1 MIWTLRRRSRGKE
14 SLSSRRACEDEQA
27 GKNGKCMGALGA
39 KTGRRPPQHALA
51 LLLTIAVISAYV
63 LAAPAHAL
71 AYTFEVPAQS
81 AILVDAATGQVLY
94 AKNEHQPLPPASITK
109 IMTML
114 LTMEAIDSGRVK
126 LDDVVVASQRA
137 HETRGSSIFLAIGER
152 QTVETL
158 LKAVAIQSAND
169 AAVALAEFISGSE
182 EAFVARMNERAKE
195 LGMNDTTF
203 RNAHGLDEPG
213 HVSSAYDIAIMARE
227 LVKHPKILEWSS
239 EWQDTIRDG
248 KFTLFNTNKLI
259 RRYPGADGL
268 KTGHTDEAG
277 YCLAGTAKRN
287 DLRLISVVMGTPTDE
302 ERIAQTITLLD
313 YGFREFTRVKLAKK
327 GDKMGEADVQNGAR
341 LKVDAVAA
349 QDVNFLIPVGREESV
364 DRRIEIRPLTAPV
377 EQGQVIGRAVF
388 TVKGSEI
395 GAANLV
401 AAQDVQKAGFFTLL
415 WRRIIGFITGL
426 FRRG

>member
-1 MIWTLRRRSRGKE
+1 MIRTACRENGRTREDRHAGNSGKFT
-14 SLSSRRACEDEQA
+14 
-27 GKNGKCMGALGA
+27 GALRKKA
-39 KTGRRPPQHALA
+39 RGRLA
-51 LLLTIAVISAYV
+51 SPTLAVLLSMAMISTCAVAV
-63 LAAPAHAL
+63 PAHTL
-71 AYTFEVPAQS
+71 AYTFDVPAQS
-81 AILVDAATGQVLY
+81 AILVDAETGQVLY

-114 LTMEAIDSGRVK
+114 LAMEAIDSGRVK

-137 HETRGSSIFLAIGER
+137 HETRGSSIFLAVGER
-152 QTVETL
+152 MTVETL
-158 LKAVAIQSAND
+158 LKSVAIQSAND
-169 AAVALAEFISGSE
+169 AATALAEFIAGSE
-182 EAFVARMNERAKE
+182 EAFVAKMNERAKE

-227 LVKHPKILEWSS
+227 LVKHPKILEWTST
-239 EWQDTIRDG
+239 WQDSIRDG

-277 YCLAGTAKRN
+277 YCLAGTAKRD
-287 DLRLISVVMGTPTDE
+287 DLRLIAVVMGTPSDE
-302 ERIAQTITLLD
+302 ARIAQTIALLD
-313 YGFREFTRVKLAKK
+313 YGFREFTKVKLAKK
-327 GDKMGEADVQNGAR
+327 GDKMGEADVQDGAR

-349 QDVNFLIPVGREESV
+349 QDVRLLVPVGSEESV
-364 DRRIEIRPLTAPV
+364 ERRVEIRPLTAPV

-388 TVKGSEI
+388 TDKGREI
-395 GAANLV
+395 GTANLV
-401 AAQDVQKAGFFTLL
+401 AAQDVPRAGFFTLL
-415 WRRIIGFITGL
+415 WRRVVGFIVGL